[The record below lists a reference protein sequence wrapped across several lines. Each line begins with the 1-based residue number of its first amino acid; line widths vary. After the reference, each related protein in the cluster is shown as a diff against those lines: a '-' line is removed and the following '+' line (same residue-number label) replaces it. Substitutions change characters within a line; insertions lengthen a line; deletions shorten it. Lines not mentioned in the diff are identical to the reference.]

1 MYMARS
7 VLVQIVRIANTGK
20 YKKKIEIREILIM
33 DYGSSNFIKEAC
45 LFIAIASIVLTLI
58 SKVLGIF

>member
-1 MYMARS
+1 M
-7 VLVQIVRIANTGK
+7 QIVRIANTGK